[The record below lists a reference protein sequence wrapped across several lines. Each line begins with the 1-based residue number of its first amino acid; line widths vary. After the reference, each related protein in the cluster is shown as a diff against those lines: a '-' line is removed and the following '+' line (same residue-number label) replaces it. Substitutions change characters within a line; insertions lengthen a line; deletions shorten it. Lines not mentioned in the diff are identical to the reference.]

1 MALAALSLLWLTF
14 QALISLTGDAEAAA
28 TQLLAEPPVAGTC
41 PPGVEPVVHWDAGD
55 IHNATPHACIQFTL
69 LSVVAKLHIH
79 VKSERQPERSPRPS
93 RRVRG
98 EPIRLP
104 ILVAELEPEPVA
116 AVLASFL
123 CSGKVKMDKEYDAS
137 LAGCSWDGDPSG
149 WTDFVRCVRLLYEK
163 TPRKKRRQLG
173 PSIVSRLR
181 ARAWTITQDVNH
193 AKLTRRDGC
202 VYLLEFLRDRLG
214 RSPIPDIGIRLEELM
229 IKLRRTAGTPMSSWA
244 SQVRQTYKRVQVAL
258 HRARKEQGTLQPSTS
273 SAVEPLPVKGPS
285 APSSP
290 SSSSKKG
297 RSSPTRRSSDATQEE
312 PQAEVPGEGENIP
325 DHPSM
330 APEEDDEFDPGV
342 DAKSSWRQRK
352 DKKKDDDD
360 DESDDSAQML
370 ADLEV
375 WDRYEEG
382 LQEVLPPEVLGW
394 LLLRRANL
402 PTSARLSI
410 QAAAGNSLLFTDIE
424 RAMRA
429 MEDELMVHDDSR
441 RQPQHQ
447 KRRSFWVEGEWSL
460 LLTPEEDLQDVI
472 SSSEIL
478 HVGSRLPQDVYFHQ
492 DPEPPVGSMD
502 AGFWHQDDD
511 GAFSYWELAEDGE
524 FYTQDSMGLFWAWND
539 WDDFGTSSS
548 LGGPSEISKET
559 EDAFSLSDPKSR
571 TFTQARQAVRA
582 QKLSRGFY
590 PFNPSLK
597 GKSRG
602 KGKGKGKFKGKG
614 FSSRPPPAPVLAATG
629 EIYAQP
635 GDPSFTGCFVCGA
648 KDHSWRSCPKRSGSS
663 KGGSKG
669 KGARNFFSEGV
680 FMIQSEEDRAAAED
694 EVPVYPSVMLT
705 GNPKG
710 GLTPDVENSGISR
723 TLWDFRWDFSSSCRS
738 QEPVT
743 PVQLDSTDI
752 SSALVVTSHEIGGA
766 FASGNGDPHQRGHAV
781 IDSGATETVGSL
793 PAIEDLMRFRFEV
806 SGSPDSF
813 TISDTPPR
821 RFRFGNG
828 SVGFSLSHVLIPQ
841 DLGDSRVDLGV
852 YSLDVEK
859 VPILIGIRTLK
870 SLRTVLDC
878 SQAVAVFAALD
889 ATVGVRLRRSASGH
903 LLLDLSKNWLQD
915 SFSIMVSGLLPQ
927 LWRLQISAV
936 PSQILFGFSVLYLRD
951 MATTNE
957 RDLSKRTEET
967 TEKAISQAK
976 AALRVPTT
984 PKSKAKSKESKPKE
998 KAPELDWDR
1007 IEEGNP
1013 KDARLHGSPCHGS
1026 HQIKTRSNQHA
1037 MWQWCER
1044 CGIRLCYVPRAGK
1057 TGLHRAAG
1065 PLAAD
1070 VQSVTYEVSQTEELA
1085 YNPRLKNQAI
1095 GLQAAENS
1103 ALRQLEKIRA
1113 QKEKVIPKSA
1123 PPMAKASSPP
1133 STTRTSGPMPNG
1145 PAPSL
1150 PTAAAEIVDVDQE
1163 VSAPADPEALPT
1175 NPGNKRHHANP
1186 VEQEEYAQSFY
1197 ECDQLLHQL
1206 ATVGAAWNRSK
1217 RLPLDEKRAGGYLTF
1232 GLFSHGNMQGLTR
1245 KTHAFPCVC
1254 RYLNAFGKF
1263 HLKEHSAHWT
1273 SFSISMNQAVN
1284 VHLDGHNSPDSSNY
1298 TCSFGQFDG
1307 GQLWVELTEGFAI
1320 RYKAPCD
1327 GNRNVTGSEYQV
1339 FFSNDRM
1346 TEIWYITRA
1355 RKSGTRSIAF
1365 LMPMVEMQTMFR
1377 WLSWAVLAIVGCA
1390 NYFANKEA
1398 QDTLRIFS
1406 RVLTSEQKVDFGGP
1420 NNNFLNFGHRLDGS
1434 NFQKVPPGG
1443 PGVRMAVRKPTG
1455 AHHFKGMAF
1464 AVTSHKEVLEGV
1476 TKSELEGLL
1485 DTVQKLHRRFGHPT
1499 NSLLVKN
1506 LRARGASPKLLAVA
1520 AEFKCDV
1527 CLENQIRASAPSASL
1542 EREDRL
1548 WCALQI
1554 DGFYMRFGQEVF
1566 HFLLMVDEASG
1577 FCQVEEVMRHSE
1589 KESRNVTTAQV
1600 VRTIETR
1607 WCQLFGFPE
1616 TIKLDPEGA
1625 FRGLDLAEYCSSRGI
1640 ELGFVPAEYHQGISE
1655 AERTI
1660 GTIRRKIETFLRAE
1674 QYAPSRAAAQ
1684 MVAAHNTLA
1693 RTSGF
1698 SPAQWAFGRD
1708 VSVTGHSRE
1717 RDGEVCARSAMADPS
1732 HAMHEALELRTKAE
1746 KAFLEYRARDLA
1758 SRALNSKTRSTKQ
1771 FLPGDIIFYQR
1782 FQVPQDTLANTTVDR
1797 PRLNI
1802 AGFYGP
1808 GRVLA
1813 TETRVDV
1820 EDGIRKAGAIVW
1832 AVCNGRLKKFHHS
1845 QVRHASETERLVAE
1859 GASGVAFPW
1868 TFASLADLLEK
1879 GSYDDESLPRF
1890 RTRGRSRTPARSR
1903 SLPPTARRR
1912 IDMPEPPVPQDSHDQ
1927 DRVDDHPEEEELI
1940 QVPADSGAKRN
1951 KPEPMADEE
1960 MELIPAPDSA
1970 ERASASS
1977 INMARFLNDPQYF
1990 PVDFVNL
1997 EGDGEA
2003 TAFQVDWAKEEVEA
2017 SSTPVFAVTLD
2028 APATEAEWKS
2038 LVKNP
2043 KRFLAKSV
2051 QKGVEVS
2058 YAKLNPQ
2065 QRRAMDEAMKVE
2077 VDNWMKTMAVKAT
2090 RQYVPQRELLKMRWV
2105 LTFKSASQEANE
2117 STSGPAEAAKSPS
2130 ATGER
2135 IKAKARIVILG
2146 YSDPN
2151 LLEATTVSPA
2161 MTRLSR
2167 QLLLNMAAVK
2177 KWDIVCGDV
2186 KSAFLQ
2192 AKSLQADR
2200 CIFAAPVPELSK
2212 ALNLREGQA
2221 VQLLRSVYGL
2231 VSAPREWYE
2240 DVHKTLLSLGA
2251 ERLSTDNCVWRI
2263 RDSSSGQIVG
2273 LVSSHVD
2280 DFLMCGDSSSK
2291 VWKDFLFAFGKSYEW
2306 SPWEHGHFKH
2316 CGVSIMQHPDF
2327 SISLDHSAFCQELKQ
2342 MSPIKDERK
2351 LTADEV
2357 SQVKAILGS
2366 VQWRVYQTAPQ
2377 HAAKLSYLQSLIASQ
2392 DASIVEQVNKLV
2404 REVYASRSL
2413 AVQVQALGTDD
2424 PEELCMVG
2432 WSDASLANRP
2442 DLSSTGGFVIG
2453 LMNRRAL
2460 EAGSGRVNP
2469 VSWRSGKLHR
2479 IARSSLSAE
2488 AQSLADT
2495 EQELFF
2501 ARLEWREMLG
2511 DRLDLR
2517 QPELYS
2523 SKVAAY
2529 LIVDAKAMFDSLS
2542 KGVFVS
2548 SQKDKYTGLE
2558 LLALNQRLEA
2568 QKTILLWCDSD
2579 HMLADGLTKETFV
2592 WSSRENYRA
2601 LYSFDLRENVTADHL
2616 SIESWRKTR
2625 LLLNGAFHTVA
2636 MPKRQQDGDPEPKK
2650 RKKKTQGHDDDCE
2663 GERGFLVTG
2672 MTCQNALRGLKD
2684 LRLWLE
2690 VEAEVAGTTDEAA
2703 ERPQGVAESL
2713 DAELAELRSDP
2724 AQRRFLTVG
2733 MVCKEVA
2740 FLRCQHKADLPSGL
2754 AKKCLGPSAARR
2766 FVSHFADRVLPV
2778 DGSTRPKLESFKSL
2792 AEGMLSSHAGRPWRL
2807 LYEAF
2812 RGGWNTISKEDA
2824 MEACKQHLGP
2834 DSQSVSEPEVTIVC
2848 TVQPRFVGLAAVE
2861 LDIDCLR
2868 VDDE

>member
-1 MALAALSLLWLTF
+1 M
-14 QALISLTGDAEAAA
+14 E
-28 TQLLAEPPVAGTC
+28 
-41 PPGVEPVVHWDAGD
+41 
-55 IHNATPHACIQFTL
+55 
-69 LSVVAKLHIH
+69 
-79 VKSERQPERSPRPS
+79 
-93 RRVRG
+93 
-98 EPIRLP
+98 
-104 ILVAELEPEPVA
+104 

-915 SFSIMVSGLLPQ
+915 SFSIMAPTAGILAA
-927 LWRLQISAV
+927 SAECSTQDKKEDSIFV
-936 PSQILFGFSVLYLRD
+936 VEPDPMHFRTESSAESCVQAPCEAAEPPAVLFHSRGFGVASSTVE
-951 MATTNE
+951 AS
-957 RDLSKRTEET
+957 DLSSPLSDPFWVLR
-967 TEKAISQAK
+967 
-976 AALRVPTT
+976 ALLAGHGHHEREGPQQENRGDHREGDIPGQGGTPGSHDSEVKSEVQGVEAEGEGPGARLGSDRRGKPQGCSPSWKPVPRFA
-984 PKSKAKSKESKPKE
+984 PDQDQIEPARDVAVVRKMRNPPLLCAESWQNGFASSSRSSCRGCSVSHVRGE
-998 KAPELDWDR
+998 SDRGACLQPE
-1007 IEEGNP
+1007 IEESG
-1013 KDARLHGSPCHGS
+1013 D
-1026 HQIKTRSNQHA
+1026 
-1037 MWQWCER
+1037 
-1044 CGIRLCYVPRAGK
+1044 
-1057 TGLHRAAG
+1057 
-1065 PLAAD
+1065 
-1070 VQSVTYEVSQTEELA
+1070 
-1085 YNPRLKNQAI
+1085 
-1095 GLQAAENS
+1095 
-1103 ALRQLEKIRA
+1103 
-1113 QKEKVIPKSA
+1113 
-1123 PPMAKASSPP
+1123 
-1133 STTRTSGPMPNG
+1133 RTSGGGKLG
-1145 PAPSL
+1145 PS
-1150 PTAAAEIVDVDQE
+1150 
-1163 VSAPADPEALPT
+1163 SARENQGTEREGDPEECPSDGEGEFPSEYDKDLRTDAERASTFLAYGSCRDCGRGSGGERPSGPGGLADKPGEQATPCESGGAGGICPEDRWGQVMVSEDPDLKDIESFARALCD
-1175 NPGNKRHHANP
+1175 RQAF
-1186 VEQEEYAQSFY
+1186 SFY

-1327 GNRNVTGSEYQV
+1327 GNRNVTGSEYQDI
-1339 FFSNDRM
+1339 S
-1346 TEIWYITRA
+1346 TTPTI
-1355 RKSGTRSIAF
+1355 SSCS
-1365 LMPMVEMQTMFR
+1365 L
-1377 WLSWAVLAIVGCA
+1377 
-1390 NYFANKEA
+1390 
-1398 QDTLRIFS
+1398 TL
-1406 RVLTSEQKVDFGGP
+1406 
-1420 NNNFLNFGHRLDGS
+1420 
-1434 NFQKVPPGG
+1434 
-1443 PGVRMAVRKPTG
+1443 
-1455 AHHFKGMAF
+1455 
-1464 AVTSHKEVLEGV
+1464 
-1476 TKSELEGLL
+1476 
-1485 DTVQKLHRRFGHPT
+1485 
-1499 NSLLVKN
+1499 
-1506 LRARGASPKLLAVA
+1506 
-1520 AEFKCDV
+1520 
-1527 CLENQIRASAPSASL
+1527 
-1542 EREDRL
+1542 
-1548 WCALQI
+1548 
-1554 DGFYMRFGQEVF
+1554 
-1566 HFLLMVDEASG
+1566 
-1577 FCQVEEVMRHSE
+1577 
-1589 KESRNVTTAQV
+1589 
-1600 VRTIETR
+1600 
-1607 WCQLFGFPE
+1607 
-1616 TIKLDPEGA
+1616 
-1625 FRGLDLAEYCSSRGI
+1625 
-1640 ELGFVPAEYHQGISE
+1640 
-1655 AERTI
+1655 
-1660 GTIRRKIETFLRAE
+1660 
-1674 QYAPSRAAAQ
+1674 
-1684 MVAAHNTLA
+1684 
-1693 RTSGF
+1693 
-1698 SPAQWAFGRD
+1698 
-1708 VSVTGHSRE
+1708 
-1717 RDGEVCARSAMADPS
+1717 
-1732 HAMHEALELRTKAE
+1732 
-1746 KAFLEYRARDLA
+1746 
-1758 SRALNSKTRSTKQ
+1758 
-1771 FLPGDIIFYQR
+1771 
-1782 FQVPQDTLANTTVDR
+1782 
-1797 PRLNI
+1797 
-1802 AGFYGP
+1802 
-1808 GRVLA
+1808 
-1813 TETRVDV
+1813 
-1820 EDGIRKAGAIVW
+1820 
-1832 AVCNGRLKKFHHS
+1832 
-1845 QVRHASETERLVAE
+1845 
-1859 GASGVAFPW
+1859 
-1868 TFASLADLLEK
+1868 
-1879 GSYDDESLPRF
+1879 
-1890 RTRGRSRTPARSR
+1890 
-1903 SLPPTARRR
+1903 
-1912 IDMPEPPVPQDSHDQ
+1912 
-1927 DRVDDHPEEEELI
+1927 
-1940 QVPADSGAKRN
+1940 
-1951 KPEPMADEE
+1951 
-1960 MELIPAPDSA
+1960 
-1970 ERASASS
+1970 
-1977 INMARFLNDPQYF
+1977 
-1990 PVDFVNL
+1990 
-1997 EGDGEA
+1997 
-2003 TAFQVDWAKEEVEA
+2003 
-2017 SSTPVFAVTLD
+2017 
-2028 APATEAEWKS
+2028 
-2038 LVKNP
+2038 
-2043 KRFLAKSV
+2043 
-2051 QKGVEVS
+2051 
-2058 YAKLNPQ
+2058 
-2065 QRRAMDEAMKVE
+2065 
-2077 VDNWMKTMAVKAT
+2077 
-2090 RQYVPQRELLKMRWV
+2090 
-2105 LTFKSASQEANE
+2105 
-2117 STSGPAEAAKSPS
+2117 
-2130 ATGER
+2130 
-2135 IKAKARIVILG
+2135 
-2146 YSDPN
+2146 
-2151 LLEATTVSPA
+2151 
-2161 MTRLSR
+2161 
-2167 QLLLNMAAVK
+2167 
-2177 KWDIVCGDV
+2177 
-2186 KSAFLQ
+2186 
-2192 AKSLQADR
+2192 
-2200 CIFAAPVPELSK
+2200 
-2212 ALNLREGQA
+2212 
-2221 VQLLRSVYGL
+2221 
-2231 VSAPREWYE
+2231 
-2240 DVHKTLLSLGA
+2240 
-2251 ERLSTDNCVWRI
+2251 
-2263 RDSSSGQIVG
+2263 
-2273 LVSSHVD
+2273 
-2280 DFLMCGDSSSK
+2280 
-2291 VWKDFLFAFGKSYEW
+2291 
-2306 SPWEHGHFKH
+2306 
-2316 CGVSIMQHPDF
+2316 
-2327 SISLDHSAFCQELKQ
+2327 
-2342 MSPIKDERK
+2342 
-2351 LTADEV
+2351 
-2357 SQVKAILGS
+2357 
-2366 VQWRVYQTAPQ
+2366 
-2377 HAAKLSYLQSLIASQ
+2377 KLS
-2392 DASIVEQVNKLV
+2392 
-2404 REVYASRSL
+2404 
-2413 AVQVQALGTDD
+2413 
-2424 PEELCMVG
+2424 
-2432 WSDASLANRP
+2432 
-2442 DLSSTGGFVIG
+2442 
-2453 LMNRRAL
+2453 
-2460 EAGSGRVNP
+2460 
-2469 VSWRSGKLHR
+2469 
-2479 IARSSLSAE
+2479 
-2488 AQSLADT
+2488 
-2495 EQELFF
+2495 
-2501 ARLEWREMLG
+2501 
-2511 DRLDLR
+2511 
-2517 QPELYS
+2517 
-2523 SKVAAY
+2523 
-2529 LIVDAKAMFDSLS
+2529 
-2542 KGVFVS
+2542 
-2548 SQKDKYTGLE
+2548 
-2558 LLALNQRLEA
+2558 
-2568 QKTILLWCDSD
+2568 
-2579 HMLADGLTKETFV
+2579 
-2592 WSSRENYRA
+2592 
-2601 LYSFDLRENVTADHL
+2601 
-2616 SIESWRKTR
+2616 
-2625 LLLNGAFHTVA
+2625 
-2636 MPKRQQDGDPEPKK
+2636 MP
-2650 RKKKTQGHDDDCE
+2650 
-2663 GERGFLVTG
+2663 
-2672 MTCQNALRGLKD
+2672 
-2684 LRLWLE
+2684 
-2690 VEAEVAGTTDEAA
+2690 
-2703 ERPQGVAESL
+2703 
-2713 DAELAELRSDP
+2713 
-2724 AQRRFLTVG
+2724 LTVG
-2733 MVCKEVA
+2733 QD
-2740 FLRCQHKADLPSGL
+2740 F
-2754 AKKCLGPSAARR
+2754 
-2766 FVSHFADRVLPV
+2766 
-2778 DGSTRPKLESFKSL
+2778 
-2792 AEGMLSSHAGRPWRL
+2792 
-2807 LYEAF
+2807 AF
-2812 RGGWNTISKEDA
+2812 R
-2824 MEACKQHLGP
+2824 
-2834 DSQSVSEPEVTIVC
+2834 
-2848 TVQPRFVGLAAVE
+2848 
-2861 LDIDCLR
+2861 
-2868 VDDE
+2868 

>member
-1 MALAALSLLWLTF
+1 RPPS
-14 QALISLTGDAEAAA
+14 EAI
-28 TQLLAEPPVAGTC
+28 GS
-41 PPGVEPVVHWDAGD
+41 GVRLETWDD
-55 IHNATPHACIQFTL
+55 K
-69 LSVVAKLHIH
+69 SVVLANFFCF
-79 VKSERQPERSPRPS
+79 
-93 RRVRG
+93 RG
-98 EPIRLP
+98 
-104 ILVAELEPEPVA
+104 AT
-116 AVLASFL
+116 
-123 CSGKVKMDKEYDAS
+123 MDKDYDAS
-137 LAGCSWDGDPSG
+137 LAKCGWDGDPSG
-149 WTDFVRCVRLLYEK
+149 WTDFV
-163 TPRKKRRQLG
+163 
-173 PSIVSRLR
+173 
-181 ARAWTITQDVNH
+181 
-193 AKLTRRDGC
+193 
-202 VYLLEFLRDRLG
+202 
-214 RSPIPDIGIRLEELM
+214 
-229 IKLRRTAGTPMSSWA
+229 
-244 SQVRQTYKRVQVAL
+244 
-258 HRARKEQGTLQPSTS
+258 
-273 SAVEPLPVKGPS
+273 
-285 APSSP
+285 
-290 SSSSKKG
+290 
-297 RSSPTRRSSDATQEE
+297 SSDAAPAKEE
-312 PQAEVPGEGENIP
+312 PQAEATGEDE
-325 DHPSM
+325 DHPEHPSLS
-330 APEEDDEFDPGV
+330 PEDEDSFDPGV
-342 DAKSSWRQRK
+342 DAKSSWRRRK
-352 DKKKDDDD
+352 DKKKDDED
-360 DESDDSAQML
+360 DESDDSAAML

-447 KRRSFWVEGEWSL
+447 KRRSFWVEEDGDWSL
-460 LLTPEEDLQDVI
+460 ILAPEEDLQDVI

-478 HVGSRLPQDVYFHQ
+478 HIGSRLPQDVYFHQ
-492 DPEPPVGSMD
+492 EPDAFQGQLE
-502 AGFWHQDDD
+502 AGFWHQEDD
-511 GAFSYWELAEDGE
+511 GAYSYWELAEDGE
-524 FYTQDSMGLFWAWND
+524 YYMQDSSGLFWAWND
-539 WDDFGTSSS
+539 WDELGTTVSG
-548 LGGPSEISKET
+548 GGPADGSKES

-590 PFNPSLK
+590 PFNPSTK
-597 GKSRG
+597 GKPRG
-602 KGKGKGKFKGKG
+602 KGKGKGKSKSKG
-614 FSSRPPPAPVLAATG
+614 FSSKSHAAPVLAATG

-648 KDHSWRSCPKRSGSS
+648 KDHSWRSCPKRSGPS
-663 KGGSKG
+663 KGGGKG
-669 KGARNFFSEGV
+669 KGGRNFFSESI
-680 FMIQSEEDRAAAED
+680 FMIRSEND
-694 EVPVYPSVMLT
+694 EPQPKDQILEYPAMQ
-705 GNPKG
+705 
-710 GLTPDVENSGISR
+710 TPP
-723 TLWDFRWDFSSSCRS
+723 FS
-738 QEPVT
+738 
-743 PVQLDSTDI
+743 
-752 SSALVVTSHEIGGA
+752 
-766 FASGNGDPHQRGHAV
+766 
-781 IDSGATETVGSL
+781 SGATETVGSL
-793 PAIEDLMRFRFEV
+793 PAIEDL
-806 SGSPDSF
+806 GA
-813 TISDTPPR
+813 
-821 RFRFGNG
+821 N
-828 SVGFSLSHVLIPQ
+828 
-841 DLGDSRVDLGV
+841 RVDLGV

-870 SLRTVLDC
+870 ALRTVLDC

-915 SFSIMVSGLLPQ
+915 SFSILAPTAGILIASTEPQDQEKKEDSVFVVEPDPVSFHPESHADPHVQAPSEAVELPAVLFHSRGSGHSAPVATAVNSGDFTSDPFWVLRALLAGHGSPDRE
-927 LWRLQISAV
+927 RLQ
-936 PSQILFGFSVLYLRD
+936 Q
-951 MATTNE
+951 E
-957 RDLSKRTEET
+957 
-967 TEKAISQAK
+967 AK
-976 AALRVPTT
+976 AKETK
-984 PKSKAKSKESKPKE
+984 PKETKE

-1044 CGIRLCYVPRAGK
+1044 CGVRLCYVPRVGK

-1070 VQSVTYEVSQTEELA
+1070 VQSITYEVSQAEELA
-1085 YNPRLKNQAI
+1085 YNPRLKDQAI

-1103 ALRQLEKIRA
+1103 ALRQLERIRA
-1113 QKEKVIPKSA
+1113 QKEKVIPKNAA
-1123 PPMAKASSPP
+1123 PVMRPSSQTGLAKAS
-1133 STTRTSGPMPNG
+1133 GPIPNG

-1150 PTAAAEIVDVDQE
+1150 PTVPAEVVDVDQE
-1163 VSAPADPEALPT
+1163 AATLADPENLPV
-1175 NPGNKRHHANP
+1175 NPANKRHQASP
-1186 VEQEEYAQSFY
+1186 TESLEYAQRTG
-1197 ECDQLLHQL
+1197 EAC
-1206 ATVGAAWNRSK
+1206 
-1217 RLPLDEKRAGGYLTF
+1217 
-1232 GLFSHGNMQGLTR
+1232 
-1245 KTHAFPCVC
+1245 
-1254 RYLNAFGKF
+1254 
-1263 HLKEHSAHWT
+1263 
-1273 SFSISMNQAVN
+1273 
-1284 VHLDGHNSPDSSNY
+1284 
-1298 TCSFGQFDG
+1298 
-1307 GQLWVELTEGFAI
+1307 AI
-1320 RYKAPCD
+1320 DKPSVSLI
-1327 GNRNVTGSEYQV
+1327 VTGCFISWMSE
-1339 FFSNDRM
+1339 
-1346 TEIWYITRA
+1346 ILYITLVK
-1355 RKSGTRSIAF
+1355 KSG
-1365 LMPMVEMQTMFR
+1365 MR
-1377 WLSWAVLAIVGCA
+1377 WSSWVALVTVACV
-1390 NYFANKEA
+1390 NYYVSKEA
-1398 QDTLRIFS
+1398 PDMLRIFS
-1406 RVLTSEQKVDFGGP
+1406 QVLTLEQKAVSNEPFSNSVNLGLKLHGFSFPPDLPDACHMWQQLAEDGRAFEWQCGDFQVRTTSKVLFMECSRVTGT
-1420 NNNFLNFGHRLDGS
+1420 HESREASLDGLY
-1434 NFQKVPPGG
+1434 
-1443 PGVRMAVRKPTG
+1443 RAVCGSLMNVHG
-1455 AHHFKGMAF
+1455 AVNASDVSGMAY
-1464 AVTSHKEVLEGV
+1464 AVASQKEALEGV

-1527 CLENQIRASAPSASL
+1527 CLENQIRSSAPSASL

-1600 VRTIETR
+1600 VRTLESR

-1625 FRGLDLAEYCSSRGI
+1625 FRGLDLGEYCASRGI

-1684 MVAAHNTLA
+1684 LVAAHNTLA

-1708 VSVTGHSRE
+1708 ASITGHSRE
-1717 RDGEVCARSAMADPS
+1717 RDGEMCARSAMADPS

-1758 SRALNSKTRSTKQ
+1758 SRALNSKTRPSKH

-1782 FQVPQDTLANTTVDR
+1782 FQTPQDTPANTTVDR

-1802 AGFYGP
+1802 ARFYGP

-1813 TETRVDV
+1813 TETRVES
-1820 EDGIRKAGAIVW
+1820 EDGVRKAGAIVW

-1859 GASGVAFPW
+1859 GSNAVAFPW

-1879 GSYDDESLPRF
+1879 GSYDDESIPRH
-1890 RTRGRSRTPARSR
+1890 RPRGRSRTPARSR

-1912 IDMPEPPVPQDSHDQ
+1912 IDMPEPPVPQDSPSL
-1927 DRVDDHPEEEELI
+1927 RLPEDPPEDEELI
-1940 QVPADSGAKRN
+1940 EVPASSGAKRDA
-1951 KPEPMADEE
+1951 PEPSMDED
-1960 MELIPAPDSA
+1960 MELIPAPDSKGGDG
-1970 ERASASS
+1970 ASS

-1990 PVDFVNL
+1990 PVNFVNL
-1997 EGDGEA
+1997 EAED
-2003 TAFQVDWAKEEVEA
+2003 EA
-2017 SSTPVFAVTLD
+2017 SLFQIASTSENHEACSGSVLAVTLE

-2043 KRFLAKSV
+2043 KKFLAKSV

-2077 VDNWMKTMAVKAT
+2077 VDNWMKTMAVKAA

-2105 LTFKSASQEANE
+2105 LTFKSAAQESNDDNGG
-2117 STSGPAEAAKSPS
+2117 SSGVHKDN
-2130 ATGER
+2130 ATKGER

-2177 KWDIVCGDV
+2177 KWDILCGDV

-2192 AKSLQADR
+2192 AKSPQADR

-2240 DVHKTLLSLGA
+2240 DVHKTLGTLGA
-2251 ERLSTDNCVWRI
+2251 ERLATDNCVWRV
-2263 RDSSSGQIVG
+2263 RDSNTGQIVG

-2280 DFLMCGDSSSK
+2280 DFLMCGDNSSK

-2306 SPWEHGHFKH
+2306 SPWEYGHFKH
-2316 CGVSIMQHPDF
+2316 CGVSIMQHPDS

-2342 MSPIKDERK
+2342 MNPIRGERK
-2351 LTADEV
+2351 LTAEEV

-2392 DASIVEQVNKLV
+2392 DSSIVEQVNKLI

-2413 AVQVQALGTDD
+2413 GVQVQALGAGD
-2424 PEELCMVG
+2424 PEDLCMVG

-2442 DLSSTGGFVIG
+2442 DLSSTGGYMIG
-2453 LMNRRAL
+2453 IMNRRAL

-2511 DRLDLR
+2511 DQLDLR
-2517 QPELYS
+2517 QPES
-2523 SKVAAY
+2523 CASKVSAY

-2558 LLALNQRLEA
+2558 LLALSQRLEA
-2568 QKTILLWCDSD
+2568 QKTVLLWCDSD
-2579 HMLADGLTKETFV
+2579 HMLADGLTKASKQDVLKRFLSHGTWRIRYDGAFISAKRRRQMRQTEDSQGAAFLLF
-2592 WSSRENYRA
+2592 NDP
-2601 LYSFDLRENVTADHL
+2601 LYSAD
-2616 SIESWRKTR
+2616 
-2625 LLLNGAFHTVA
+2625 
-2636 MPKRQQDGDPEPKK
+2636 M
-2650 RKKKTQGHDDDCE
+2650 
-2663 GERGFLVTG
+2663 
-2672 MTCQNALRGLKD
+2672 
-2684 LRLWLE
+2684 
-2690 VEAEVAGTTDEAA
+2690 
-2703 ERPQGVAESL
+2703 
-2713 DAELAELRSDP
+2713 
-2724 AQRRFLTVG
+2724 
-2733 MVCKEVA
+2733 
-2740 FLRCQHKADLPSGL
+2740 
-2754 AKKCLGPSAARR
+2754 
-2766 FVSHFADRVLPV
+2766 
-2778 DGSTRPKLESFKSL
+2778 
-2792 AEGMLSSHAGRPWRL
+2792 
-2807 LYEAF
+2807 
-2812 RGGWNTISKEDA
+2812 
-2824 MEACKQHLGP
+2824 
-2834 DSQSVSEPEVTIVC
+2834 
-2848 TVQPRFVGLAAVE
+2848 
-2861 LDIDCLR
+2861 
-2868 VDDE
+2868 

>member
-1 MALAALSLLWLTF
+1 
-14 QALISLTGDAEAAA
+14 
-28 TQLLAEPPVAGTC
+28 
-41 PPGVEPVVHWDAGD
+41 
-55 IHNATPHACIQFTL
+55 
-69 LSVVAKLHIH
+69 
-79 VKSERQPERSPRPS
+79 
-93 RRVRG
+93 
-98 EPIRLP
+98 
-104 ILVAELEPEPVA
+104 
-116 AVLASFL
+116 
-123 CSGKVKMDKEYDAS
+123 MDKDYDAS
-137 LAGCSWDGDPSG
+137 LAKCGWDGDPSG
-149 WTDFVRCVRLLYEK
+149 WTDFVRRVRLLYEK

-173 PSIVSRLR
+173 PSIVSQLR
-181 ARAWTITQDVNH
+181 ERAWTITQDVCH
-193 AKLTRRDGC
+193 QKLTRRDGC

-229 IKLRRTAGTPMSSWA
+229 IRLRRTAGTPMSSWA

-258 HRARKEQGTLQPSTS
+258 HRARKEQGTLQPLTTAGSD
-273 SAVEPLPVKGPS
+273 AAPAKAPS
-285 APSSP
+285 GPSSP
-290 SSSSKKG
+290 SSSSKRG
-297 RSSPTRRSSDATQEE
+297 RSSPTRRSSTATQEE
-312 PQAEVPGEGENIP
+312 PQAEATGEDE
-325 DHPSM
+325 DHPEHPSLS
-330 APEEDDEFDPGV
+330 PEDEDSFDPGV
-342 DAKSSWRQRK
+342 DAKSSWRRRK
-352 DKKKDDDD
+352 DKKKDDED
-360 DESDDSAQML
+360 DESDDSAAML

-447 KRRSFWVEGEWSL
+447 KRRSFWVEEDGDWSL
-460 LLTPEEDLQDVI
+460 ILAPEEDLQDVI

-478 HVGSRLPQDVYFHQ
+478 HIGSRLPQDVYFHQ
-492 DPEPPVGSMD
+492 EPDAFQGQLE
-502 AGFWHQDDD
+502 AGFWHQEDD
-511 GAFSYWELAEDGE
+511 GAYSYWELAEDGE
-524 FYTQDSMGLFWAWND
+524 YYMQDSSGLFWAWND
-539 WDDFGTSSS
+539 WDELGTTVSG
-548 LGGPSEISKET
+548 GGPADGSKES

-590 PFNPSLK
+590 PFNPSTK
-597 GKSRG
+597 GKPRG
-602 KGKGKGKFKGKG
+602 KGKGKGKSKSKG
-614 FSSRPPPAPVLAATG
+614 FSSKSHAAPVLAATG

-648 KDHSWRSCPKRSGSS
+648 KDHSWRSCPKRSGPS
-663 KGGSKG
+663 KGGGKG
-669 KGARNFFSEGV
+669 KGGRNFFSESI
-680 FMIQSEEDRAAAED
+680 FMIRSEND
-694 EVPVYPSVMLT
+694 EPQPKDQILEYPAMQTPPFSSGDFESAT
-705 GNPKG
+705 ACS
-710 GLTPDVENSGISR
+710 GLSR
-723 TLWDFRWDFSSSCRS
+723 TGMCDFRWDASTCHTLQERVTSVCPATHDFSS
-738 QEPVT
+738 
-743 PVQLDSTDI
+743 
-752 SSALVVTSHEIGGA
+752 AWVVTSHEIGGA
-766 FASGNGDPHQRGHAV
+766 FASNSGDQHQRGHAV

-806 SGSPDSF
+806 SGTPDHF
-813 TISDTPPR
+813 AISDTPPR

-841 DLGDSRVDLGV
+841 DLGANRVDLGV

-870 SLRTVLDC
+870 ALRTVLDC

-915 SFSIMVSGLLPQ
+915 SFSILAPTAGILIASTEPQDQEKKEDSVFVVEPDPVSFHPESHADPHVQAPSEAVELPAVLFHSRGSGHSAPVATAVNSGDFTSDPFWVLRALL
-927 LWRLQISAV
+927 A
-936 PSQILFGFSVLYLRD
+936 G
-951 MATTNE
+951 
-957 RDLSKRTEET
+957 
-967 TEKAISQAK
+967 
-976 AALRVPTT
+976 
-984 PKSKAKSKESKPKE
+984 
-998 KAPELDWDR
+998 
-1007 IEEGNP
+1007 
-1013 KDARLHGSPCHGS
+1013 HGSPDRERLQQEDGRIHREGDRHGQGIDTEHVYPEDQGEGQRDETQGDQGEGPGARLGPHRGGQPQGCS
-1026 HQIKTRSNQHA
+1026 SSWKSMPWKPPDQDEIQPARHVAVVRKVRSSPLLCAEGWQNGVASSCRTSCSGCPVDHLRGESGGGACLQSQAEGPGDRTPGSRELSPAPARTHQGAEGEGDPEECGSGNEAELPDGLGQGFGSDPERSGA
-1037 MWQWCER
+1037 F
-1044 CGIRLCYVPRAGK
+1044 
-1057 TGLHRAAG
+1057 
-1065 PLAAD
+1065 
-1070 VQSVTYEVSQTEELA
+1070 LA
-1085 YNPRLKNQAI
+1085 YGASRSGGCGPGSSHTGRSGEPSCEPGEQATPGEPNREPGVRSEDWGGQVMSSEDQDVKSLESLAQ
-1095 GLQAAENS
+1095 GLCDRQAFS
-1103 ALRQLEKIRA
+1103 F
-1113 QKEKVIPKSA
+1113 
-1123 PPMAKASSPP
+1123 
-1133 STTRTSGPMPNG
+1133 
-1145 PAPSL
+1145 
-1150 PTAAAEIVDVDQE
+1150 
-1163 VSAPADPEALPT
+1163 AD
-1175 NPGNKRHHANP
+1175 
-1186 VEQEEYAQSFY
+1186 
-1197 ECDQLLHQL
+1197 CDRLLHQL
-1206 ATVGAAWNRSK
+1206 ATVGAAWNRSR
-1217 RLPLDEKRAGGYLTF
+1217 RLPLDEKKSGGYLTF
-1232 GLFSHGNMQGLTR
+1232 GLFSHGNMHGLTR
-1245 KTHAFPCVC
+1245 KTHDFPFLC
-1254 RYLNAFGKF
+1254 RYLNLFGKF
-1263 HLKEHSAHWT
+1263 HLKEHGAHWT
-1273 SFSISMNQAVN
+1273 SFSVSVNQAVN
-1284 VHLDGHNSPDSSNY
+1284 LHLDGHNSPGSSNY

-1307 GQLWVELTEGFAI
+1307 GQLWVELTEGCNSLSSPVRWKTKRNGQRVPGHLHSTRHRFVQFDPKSFHATDRWTGLRI
-1320 RYKAPCD
+1320 SLTFYTSRLIAQSDETTRTSLRRFGFPLPRSVPRKDNFEDQDFMAEGEDDVCALAVTQDVRDLVHHSCQEVWDEVNSLLDAHGRDAHYVQVVELGGPRDSRLCQLLCQQGGTGYAANLQSGFDLGTKGGFQRALQQLRELRPQVAWIQLPTGPARPGCKKDSERTRSLHHRHRKVVQHVVNLSQNQVRHGECVWISEKTSSAWRDLDACHMWQQLAED
-1327 GNRNVTGSEYQV
+1327 GRAFEWQCGDFQVRTTSKVLFMECSRVTGTHESREASLDGLY
-1339 FFSNDRM
+1339 
-1346 TEIWYITRA
+1346 RA
-1355 RKSGTRSIAF
+1355 VCGSLMNVHGAVNASDVSGMAY
-1365 LMPMVEMQTMFR
+1365 
-1377 WLSWAVLAIVGCA
+1377 AVASQ
-1390 NYFANKEA
+1390 KEA
-1398 QDTLRIFS
+1398 
-1406 RVLTSEQKVDFGGP
+1406 
-1420 NNNFLNFGHRLDGS
+1420 
-1434 NFQKVPPGG
+1434 
-1443 PGVRMAVRKPTG
+1443 
-1455 AHHFKGMAF
+1455 
-1464 AVTSHKEVLEGV
+1464 LEGV

-1527 CLENQIRASAPSASL
+1527 CLENQIRSSAPSASL

-1600 VRTIETR
+1600 VRTLESR

-1625 FRGLDLAEYCSSRGI
+1625 FRGLDLGEYCASRGI

-1684 MVAAHNTLA
+1684 LVAAHNTLA

-1708 VSVTGHSRE
+1708 ASITGHSRE
-1717 RDGEVCARSAMADPS
+1717 RDGEMCARSAMADPS

-1758 SRALNSKTRSTKQ
+1758 SRALNSKTRPSKH

-1782 FQVPQDTLANTTVDR
+1782 FQTPQDTPANTTVDR

-1802 AGFYGP
+1802 ARFYGP

-1813 TETRVDV
+1813 TETRVES
-1820 EDGIRKAGAIVW
+1820 EDGVRKAGAIVW

-1859 GASGVAFPW
+1859 GSNAVAFPW

-1879 GSYDDESLPRF
+1879 GSYDDESIPRH
-1890 RTRGRSRTPARSR
+1890 RPRGRSRTPARSR

-1912 IDMPEPPVPQDSHDQ
+1912 IDMPEPPVPQDSPSL
-1927 DRVDDHPEEEELI
+1927 RLPEDPPEDEELI
-1940 QVPADSGAKRN
+1940 EVPASSGAKRDA
-1951 KPEPMADEE
+1951 PEPSMDED
-1960 MELIPAPDSA
+1960 MELIPAPDSKGGDG
-1970 ERASASS
+1970 ASS

-1990 PVDFVNL
+1990 PVNFVNL
-1997 EGDGEA
+1997 EAED
-2003 TAFQVDWAKEEVEA
+2003 EA
-2017 SSTPVFAVTLD
+2017 SLFQIASTSENHEACSGSVLAVTLE

-2043 KRFLAKSV
+2043 KKFLAKSV

-2077 VDNWMKTMAVKAT
+2077 VDNWMKTMAVKAA

-2105 LTFKSASQEANE
+2105 LTFKSAAQESNDDNGG
-2117 STSGPAEAAKSPS
+2117 SSGVHKDN
-2130 ATGER
+2130 ATKGER

-2177 KWDIVCGDV
+2177 KWDILCGDV

-2192 AKSLQADR
+2192 AKSPQADR

-2240 DVHKTLLSLGA
+2240 DVHKTLGTLGA
-2251 ERLSTDNCVWRI
+2251 ERLATDNCVWRV
-2263 RDSSSGQIVG
+2263 RDSNTGQIVG

-2280 DFLMCGDSSSK
+2280 DFLMCGDNSSK

-2306 SPWEHGHFKH
+2306 SPWEYGHFKH
-2316 CGVSIMQHPDF
+2316 CGVSIMQHPDS

-2342 MSPIKDERK
+2342 MNPIRGERK
-2351 LTADEV
+2351 LTAEEV

-2392 DASIVEQVNKLV
+2392 DSSIVEQVNKLI

-2413 AVQVQALGTDD
+2413 GVQVQALGAGD
-2424 PEELCMVG
+2424 PEDLCMVG

-2442 DLSSTGGFVIG
+2442 DLSSTGGYMIG
-2453 LMNRRAL
+2453 IMNRRAL

-2511 DRLDLR
+2511 DQLDLR
-2517 QPELYS
+2517 QPES
-2523 SKVAAY
+2523 CASKVSAY

-2558 LLALNQRLEA
+2558 LLALSQRLEA
-2568 QKTILLWCDSD
+2568 QKTVLLWCDSD
-2579 HMLADGLTKETFV
+2579 HMLADGLTKASKQDVLKRFLSHGTWRIRYDGAFISAKRRRQMRQTEDSQGAAFLLF
-2592 WSSRENYRA
+2592 NDP
-2601 LYSFDLRENVTADHL
+2601 LYSAD
-2616 SIESWRKTR
+2616 
-2625 LLLNGAFHTVA
+2625 
-2636 MPKRQQDGDPEPKK
+2636 M
-2650 RKKKTQGHDDDCE
+2650 
-2663 GERGFLVTG
+2663 
-2672 MTCQNALRGLKD
+2672 
-2684 LRLWLE
+2684 
-2690 VEAEVAGTTDEAA
+2690 
-2703 ERPQGVAESL
+2703 
-2713 DAELAELRSDP
+2713 
-2724 AQRRFLTVG
+2724 
-2733 MVCKEVA
+2733 
-2740 FLRCQHKADLPSGL
+2740 
-2754 AKKCLGPSAARR
+2754 
-2766 FVSHFADRVLPV
+2766 
-2778 DGSTRPKLESFKSL
+2778 
-2792 AEGMLSSHAGRPWRL
+2792 
-2807 LYEAF
+2807 
-2812 RGGWNTISKEDA
+2812 
-2824 MEACKQHLGP
+2824 
-2834 DSQSVSEPEVTIVC
+2834 
-2848 TVQPRFVGLAAVE
+2848 
-2861 LDIDCLR
+2861 
-2868 VDDE
+2868 